1 MKKLLALLTAC
12 SLVLTLAACGAKAE
26 PSDTGSADEPAE
38 ETLQIVLGAP
48 LTFEAD
54 TYADD
59 GTLLLSEKYELPQLA
74 LQTADG
80 SLVSDASA
88 QTNGAGNA
96 QSAEAAVCGAF
107 NAEMQR
113 VLTAAH
119 AESAEIAQEARD
131 YYNSLDDESRSN
143 FFGPWASEMSTVNTY
158 QTGGL
163 LSVTA
168 EAYTYYGGAHPNTAT
183 RTWNFDL
190 HSGEFLTLDLLDA
203 QATGSGDGGSS
214 QARTSTDSALG
225 RTLISVL
232 SYSVL
237 DQIREQNLSEGYFE
251 DYESYVN
258 DLSTNADFYFDAEGI
273 NLVFDVYV
281 IAPYAAGPQT
291 FHIPYSTF
299 YNALSPRTQSLL
311 DVPQDEIVLADYY
324 TTQTLWSW
332 FYMTTAPLDTD
343 GAPAAEEG
351 FLTYYRCAIG
361 GVTTMDA
368 LRELLCEHV
377 SGEVADEW
385 LAEEPVRFA
394 EYDGVLCSYQADRGS
409 DLTIGGTDYKVTFN
423 GDGGELTQTVSRQD
437 WDADGNIY
445 LTGETDEYVYP
456 FTLVDGHAVFSAF
469 PCPL

>member
-12 SLVLTLAACGAKAE
+12 SLALTLAACGAKTE

-38 ETLQIVLGAP
+38 ETLKIVLGTP
-48 LTFEAD
+48 LSDEAE

-59 GTLLLSEKYELPQLA
+59 GTLVLTEKYELPQLA

-80 SLVSDASA
+80 TIVSDAPA

-96 QSAEAAVCGAF
+96 QSAEAAVCDAF

-113 VLTAAH
+113 VLTSLH
-119 AESAEIAQEARD
+119 AESAETAQNARD
-131 YYNSLDDESRSN
+131 YYNSLEDKSN
-143 FFGPWASEMSTVNTY
+143 FFGPWASELTTTGAY
-158 QTGGL
+158 QTDGL

-168 EAYTYYGGAHPNTAT
+168 EAYTYYGGAHPNTAA

-190 HSGEFLTLDLLDA
+190 TTGEFLTLDALDA
-203 QATGSGDGGSS
+203 QS
-214 QARTSTDSALG
+214 STDGALG
-225 RTLISVL
+225 KTLIGTL

-258 DLSTNADFYFDAEGI
+258 DLSTNANFYFDAEGI

-299 YNALSPRTQSLL
+299 YNALSPSTQSLL

-351 FLTYYRCAIG
+351 FLTYYRCAID

-368 LRELLCEHV
+368 LRELLYRHV
-377 SGEVADEW
+377 SEEVADEW

-409 DLTIGGTDYKVTFN
+409 DLTIGGTDYKVTFD

-437 WDADGNIY
+437 WDADGNVY